1 MVAIEI
7 KNIKEFM
14 NHFLGKES
22 FDSFFLEEASITTFN
37 TFHID
42 GHRVKEYYDGTDA
55 NGNEMEMPEDF
66 STWKEMRPICYSL
79 IKGRRTP
86 VSMKFTLLAG
96 THYMESLKNRAETSA
111 NADKIKALAVNVRF
125 ENGMLRLITGSSY
138 HTFVMD
144 KTIDNVWDGDFVSS
158 LTAMGIAFE
167 LK

>member
-22 FDSFFLEEASITTFN
+22 FDSFFLEEATITTFN
-37 TFHID
+37 TFVID
-42 GHRVKEYYDGTDA
+42 GHRVKDYYDGIDA
-55 NGNEMEMPEDF
+55 QGNELEMQGEF
-66 STWKEMRPICYSL
+66 STWREMRPICYSL

-96 THYMESLKNRAETSA
+96 THYMETLKKKNEGLLYG
-111 NADKIKALAVNVRF
+111 DQIKALAVNIRF
-125 ENGMLRLITGSSY
+125 ENGVLRLVTGSSY
-138 HTFVMD
+138 HSFVMD
-144 KTIDNVWDGDFVSS
+144 KTIDNLWDGDFVSS